1 MSAGADAEQWYFA
14 YGSNLWIDQ
23 MIARTGPVDRGLPPS
38 RIARLANYRLV
49 FQSLSSDGQSFAN
62 IIRAEEEVLGA
73 AYCCAPGALA
83 KLDCYERGYE
93 RRPVIVTDD
102 CGQRLPAVA
111 YVMLA
116 EHGAK
121 FGRPSSQ
128 YLWKIIT
135 GARQHGLPEA
145 YIATMV
151 ARADFANPTPG
162 TGSAW

>member
-1 MSAGADAEQWYFA
+1 MSAGAEQWYFA

-23 MIARTGPVDRGLPPS
+23 MIARTGPADRGRPVS

-62 IIRAEEEVLGA
+62 IIRAEEEEVLGA

-83 KLDCYERGYE
+83 KLDGYERGYE
-93 RRPVIVTDD
+93 RRPVVVTDER
-102 CGQRLPAVA
+102 GQRLPAVA

-116 EHGAK
+116 ERGAK
-121 FGRPSSQ
+121 FGRPCSQ
-128 YLWKIIT
+128 YLWKIVT

-151 ARADFANPTPG
+151 ARADFGNRPPG
-162 TGSAW
+162 TGSAC